1 MSDKIDQGALADAI
15 RLGVAEYERLREDGG
30 EWNPHRWSV
39 IGENPE
45 TVYEYR
51 NAKECRS
58 HRQNGTTRDWLRGLP
73 WLAVGAEREIPPAEA
88 EALIE
93 KWAAERK
100 AKEEKA
106 KRPALPEQREYH
118 YERDGVK
125 RLAILT
131 DDADYR
137 LPKRGEPMV
146 INNGCRVLVAM
157 CEFGRAPHWIPT
169 LIDPPKPTQELL
181 DEGELDIDGDYPVKP
196 NVGDIFVD
204 YRGRHKCRSCRPETL
219 KPFHHGYRWLLK
231 KREPK
236 LRYARDGCDIRDA
249 VSDDCIA
256 NVWDTNCAQHV
267 VDALNA
273 YDQGCKQ

>member
-15 RLGVAEYERLREDGG
+15 RLGVAEYERLRE
-30 EWNPHRWSV
+30 
-39 IGENPE
+39 I
-45 TVYEYR
+45 
-51 NAKECRS
+51 K
-58 HRQNGTTRDWLRGLP
+58 
-73 WLAVGAEREIPPAEA
+73 
-88 EALIE
+88 IE
-93 KWAAERK
+93 Q
-100 AKEEKA
+100 A
-106 KRPALPEQREYH
+106 KRPPLPEQREYRRNGKLYLLTNDAGYRQPKQGEVYYDDDLVLTAVNDH
-118 YERDGVK
+118 SP
-125 RLAILT
+125 LAGKVYIL
-131 DDADYR
+131 
-137 LPKRGEPMV
+137 
-146 INNGCRVLVAM
+146 
-157 CEFGRAPHWIPT
+157 T